1 MAIKFAAFTA
11 IMLLWDGQV
20 ADAQNAVDGISVTG
34 TADIKTRPNMVEID
48 VRVSGKAELADD
60 ALLKY
65 QQALKGT
72 LAGFNALKISNLK
85 VTERGMTLSPGDS
98 QAAMQAMMR
107 GMNPPAEKLQVEVIG
122 PVRLQLSGIDKLTS
136 QELFRTIGKLLDV
149 ARDSGAILGATGS
162 ENYRQYYY
170 GGQQRMPSIV
180 RFVLRDLRE
189 VREQAYEKAVGDAR
203 MRAERLARL
212 TGIKLGPAI
221 AVNEL
226 QVSGD
231 EITYTQQ
238 PYQQMGMIANT
249 SEEPALVSDSF
260 LEIPFRVKLMVRF
273 SIQKQDKDL
282 KTAQR

>member
-1 MAIKFAAFTA
+1 MAINFAAFTA
-11 IMLLWDGQV
+11 ICLLSTGQV
-20 ADAQNAVDGISVTG
+20 TNAPSAVDGISVTG
-34 TADIKTRPNMVEID
+34 TADIKTRPTMVEID

-72 LAGFNALKISNLK
+72 LAGFTALKVSNLK

-107 GMNPPAEKLQVEVIG
+107 GMNPPTTEKLQVEVVG
-122 PVRLQLSGIDKLTS
+122 PVRLQLSGIDKMTS

-149 ARDSGAILGATGS
+149 ARDSGAILGPTGS
-162 ENYRQYYY
+162 ENYRNYYY

-180 RFVLRDLRE
+180 RFVLRDLAE
-189 VREQAYEKAVGDAR
+189 VREQAYEKAVADAR

-212 TGIKLGPAI
+212 TGVKLGRAI
-221 AVNEL
+221 GVNEL

-231 EITYTQQ
+231 ESTYM
-238 PYQQMGMIANT
+238 QQMYQSMPMAST

-273 SIQKQDKDL
+273 SIEKTDKEL
-282 KTAQR
+282 KTAQQ